1 MTYYEK
7 NLKKNLNDYYL
18 FIYSIIIHH
27 FINQ

>member
-18 FIYSIIIHH
+18 FIYSIIIDH